1 MPVYQIDYQIK
12 KYGTME
18 VKRDTEQEA
27 IEAAEEMLEGD
38 GEIEN
43 IEAIKL
49 RDGSGSCF
57 T

>member
-49 RDGSGSCF
+49 REDW

>member
-1 MPVYQIDYQIK
+1 MPIYQIDYQIK

-18 VKRDTEQEA
+18 VSRKTEEEA
-27 IEAAEEMLEGD
+27 IAAAEEILEGD

-49 RDGSGSCF
+49 RENWD
-57 T
+57 